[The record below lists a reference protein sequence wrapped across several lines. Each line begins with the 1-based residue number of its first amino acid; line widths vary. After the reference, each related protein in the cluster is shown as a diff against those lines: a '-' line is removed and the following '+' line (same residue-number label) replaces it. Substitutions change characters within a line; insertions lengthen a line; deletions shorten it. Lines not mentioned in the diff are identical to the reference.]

1 MNTLLLL
8 VILLLLIKQSSSFH
22 NLKTYNVLKT
32 HNKQK
37 ISSKNAIDTVLIGHT
52 LISVDDK
59 LSLWT
64 VAAVAAATGLRLERT
79 SIGKM
84 LSGPVCAML
93 ITSLLTNLGV
103 VPSGSGHMQSLQVFV
118 VKLATPLL
126 LLGADLKKIFR
137 VTKSLMK
144 CFFLGT
150 MGTLLGSSLGFY
162 LFSTSLSGFGE
173 AGDSW
178 KIAGISL

>member
-22 NLKTYNVLKT
+22 NLKTYKVLR
-32 HNKQK
+32 KQK
-37 ISSKNAIDTVLIGHT
+37 ISSKNAIDTVFIGHT

-103 VPSGSGHMQSLQVFV
+103 VPSGSGHMQSLQVLV

-126 LLGADLKKIFR
+126 LLGADLNKILR

-144 CFFLGT
+144 AFLLGT
-150 MGTLLGSSLGFY
+150 FGTLLGSTLGFY

-173 AGDSW
+173 PGDSW
-178 KIAGISL
+178 KIAGIFL